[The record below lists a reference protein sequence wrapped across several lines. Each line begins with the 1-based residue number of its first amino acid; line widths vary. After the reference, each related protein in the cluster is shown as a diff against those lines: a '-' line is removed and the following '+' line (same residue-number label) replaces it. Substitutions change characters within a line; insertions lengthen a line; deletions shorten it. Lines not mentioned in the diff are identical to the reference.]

1 MTMNTQEVAER
12 LCQHCRDGTEERG
25 IEELY
30 SQDIVSVEPMAG
42 PGRDPVSKGVDALK
56 EKHTWWAENYEVHGT
71 GVEGP
76 FINGDKFSVIF
87 DIDVSERA
95 SGQRWRAKEIALYEV
110 EDGKIVRESFFM
122 APMA

>member
-1 MTMNTQEVAER
+1 MMTTQEVAER
-12 LCQHCRDGTEERG
+12 LCQHCRDGTEEQG

-30 SQDIVSVEPMAG
+30 SREIVSVEPMAG
-42 PGRDPVSKGVDALK
+42 PERDPVSKGVNALK
-56 EKHTWWAENYEVHGT
+56 EKHKWWAENYEVHST

-122 APMA
+122 APME

>member
-1 MTMNTQEVAER
+1 MMTTQEVAES

-30 SQDIVSVEPMAG
+30 SRDIVSIEPMAG
-42 PGRDPVSKGVDALK
+42 PGRDPVSKGVDSLK
-56 EKHTWWAENYEVHGT
+56 EKHKWWAENYEVHST
-71 GVEGP
+71 EVEGP

-122 APMA
+122 APME